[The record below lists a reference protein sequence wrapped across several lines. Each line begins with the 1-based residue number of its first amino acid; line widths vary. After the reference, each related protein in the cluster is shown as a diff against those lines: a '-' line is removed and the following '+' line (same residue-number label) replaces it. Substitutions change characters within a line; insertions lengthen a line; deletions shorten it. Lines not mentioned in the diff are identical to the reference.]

1 MALTARQSNDDV
13 IIELNGAYLARVS
26 ENDSGSVIAYLNGE
40 LRSVNC
46 IEGSRSISDFIT
58 VTLEP
63 HSNSEEES

>member
-26 ENDSGSVIAYLNGE
+26 ENNSGSVIAYLNGE
-40 LRSVNC
+40 LRSVNR
-46 IEGSRSISDFIT
+46 IEGNRSISDFIT